1 MQPARKPAQPLTF
14 LFADD
19 GSVPNNPTLPLVI
32 FPRAIDLAGTP
43 DPETAIERLI
53 ARNGW
58 RDSWR
63 NGIYPYVHYHSSI
76 HEFLAVA
83 RGRAKVR
90 FGGSNGEEITI
101 SPGDVAIL
109 PAGTGHQGLW
119 TSSDFV
125 LIGAYPRA
133 GKYDLCRGSKAERDK
148 AVAAIANVPL
158 PDTDPVVGVDGPLL
172 QIWRS

>member
-1 MQPARKPAQPLTF
+1 MQPVRKPAPPQ
-14 LFADD
+14 LFRFESD

-32 FPRAIDLAGTP
+32 FPGAIDLAGTP
-43 DPETAIERLI
+43 DPEDRIERLI

-90 FGGSNGEEITI
+90 FGGNGGEEITLRA
-101 SPGDVAIL
+101 GDAAIL

-119 TSSDFV
+119 TSADFV
-125 LIGAYPRA
+125 LIGAYPRG
-133 GKYDLCRGSKAERDK
+133 GKLDLCRGSRAEHDK
-148 AVAAIANVPL
+148 ALAAIPNVPL
-158 PDTDPVVGVDGPLL
+158 PETDPVFGADGPLL
-172 QIWRS
+172 QIWRG